1 MLNSSRY
8 NAYQLMW
15 VLVMYDLPTVTKK
28 EKKLAAK
35 FRKQILSD
43 GFTMFQFSMYVRH
56 CPSRENA
63 EVHIMR
69 VKKIVPEEGL
79 VGIFHITDKQF
90 GDIQIFRGKKST
102 TPPEV
107 SYQLELF

>member
-1 MLNSSRY
+1 MNTSRF

-15 VLVMYDLPTVTKK
+15 ALVMYDLPTVTKK
-28 EKKLAAK
+28 EKKIAAR
-35 FRKQILSD
+35 FRKQILAD

-63 EVHIMR
+63 EVHMQR
-69 VKKIVPEEGL
+69 VKNIVPEDGL
-79 VGIFHITDKQF
+79 VGIFYITDKQF
-90 GDIQIFRGKKST
+90 GDIQIFQGKKPKK
-102 TPPEV
+102 PPDI

>member
-1 MLNSSRY
+1 MNTTRF

-28 EKKLAAK
+28 EKKIAAK
-35 FRKQILSD
+35 FRKQILAD

-63 EVHIMR
+63 EVHIQR
-69 VKKIVPEEGL
+69 VKNIIPEDGL
-79 VGIFHITDKQF
+79 VGIFYITDKQF
-90 GDIQIFRGKKST
+90 GDIQIFQGKKPKK
-102 TPPEV
+102 PPDI

>member
-1 MLNSSRY
+1 MNTTRF

-28 EKKLAAK
+28 EKKIAAR
-35 FRKQILSD
+35 FRKQILAD

-63 EVHIMR
+63 EVHMQR
-69 VKKIVPEEGL
+69 VKNIIPEDGL
-79 VGIFHITDKQF
+79 VGIFYITDKQF
-90 GDIQIFRGKKST
+90 GDIQIFQGKKSKK
-102 TPPEV
+102 PPYI

>member
-1 MLNSSRY
+1 MNTSRF

-28 EKKLAAK
+28 EKKIAAK
-35 FRKQILSD
+35 FRKQILAD

-63 EVHIMR
+63 EVHMQR
-69 VKKIVPEEGL
+69 VKNIIPEDGL
-79 VGIFHITDKQF
+79 VGVFYITDKQF
-90 GDIQIFRGKKST
+90 GEIQIFQGKKSQK
-102 TPPEV
+102 PPDI